1 MATARPLRILEVVV
15 RFSPYIGG
23 VENTVLDL
31 NRRLVARGHQVRV
44 VCADEP
50 HGSPTHVEG
59 IDVVRLPYHR
69 FKIGNTNLCPG
80 LMAALRE
87 ERPDLI
93 HGHMPTALFADAAA
107 SASKALGVPFVLTYH
122 NDLIGDG
129 FKGVL
134 GDVYNR
140 FILSRLLGRADRVIT
155 INPRYATKSPH
166 LSANDPHITC
176 IPWGVDEDFFHPAAD
191 GGAPAN
197 APELVLGFLS
207 LLDAHHRY
215 KGLEVLLRAAAALR
229 AAGVPVR
236 LKIGGAG
243 EKQESYRKM
252 ASSLGVGDRTEFLG
266 FIPGP
271 DLPAFYNSCHA
282 FVLPSTDGRREG
294 FGLVL
299 LEAMS
304 CARPVLSTPIVG
316 MSEHIE
322 SYGAGLLTNP
332 GDHLALAAAIRQ
344 MHENRASLAVFGRN
358 GRRLVEDHYTWTR
371 VTDIYETLYQDT
383 FRNEEERRSEKRGWQ
398 DRPGTTPIGL
408 SHAR

>member
-1 MATARPLRILEVVV
+1 VVV

-50 HGSPTHVEG
+50 PGSPSRVEG
-59 IDVVRLPYHR
+59 IDVVRLPYRR
-69 FKIGNTNLCPG
+69 FKVGNTNLCPG
-80 LMAALRE
+80 LPAALAR

-107 SASKALGVPFVLTYH
+107 TASEALGVPFVLTYH

-129 FKGVL
+129 VKGVL
-134 GDVYNR
+134 GGIYNR
-140 FILSRLLGRADRVIT
+140 FLLPRLLARADRVIT
-155 INPRYATKSPH
+155 INPSYATKSPH
-166 LSANDPHITC
+166 LSDADPKITC
-176 IPWGVDEDFFHPAAD
+176 IPWGVDEQVFRPPAD
-191 GGAPAN
+191 GGPPAD

-215 KGLEVLLRAAAALR
+215 KGLDVLLRAAAELHR
-229 AAGVPVR
+229 AGVPLR
-236 LKIGGAG
+236 LRIGGAG
-243 EKQESYRKM
+243 EMQEHYRRL
-252 ASSLGVGDRTEFLG
+252 AGELGLGDRTEFLG

-271 DLPAFYNSCHA
+271 DLPAFYGSCHA

-299 LEAMS
+299 LEAMA

-316 MSEHIE
+316 MSGDIQA
-322 SYGAGLLTNP
+322 SSAGLLATP
-332 GDHLALAAAIRQ
+332 GDPAALAAAIRRL
-344 MHENRASLAVFGRN
+344 HEDRASLAVLGSN
-358 GRRLVEDHYTWTR
+358 GRRLVEERYTWTR
-371 VTDIYETLYQDT
+371 VTDAYEALYREALT
-383 FRNEEERRSEKRGWQ
+383 
-398 DRPGTTPIGL
+398 PGP
-408 SHAR
+408 HAR

>member
-1 MATARPLRILEVVV
+1 MTEPNDPTDPIDKAGKRPLKILEVVV
-15 RFSPYIGG
+15 RFYPYIGG

-31 NRRLVARGHQVRV
+31 NRRLMARGHQTRV

-50 HGSPTHVEG
+50 PGSPELVEG
-59 IDVVRLPYHR
+59 IGVVRLPYRR

-80 LMAALRE
+80 LPAALRRE
-87 ERPDLI
+87 KPDLI

-107 SASKALGVPFVLTYH
+107 SAAEALDVPFVLTYH

-129 FKGVL
+129 LKGIL
-134 GDVYNR
+134 GGVYNQ
-140 FILSRLLGRADRVIT
+140 FILPRLLARADKVIT
-155 INPRYATKSPH
+155 INPSYATKSPH
-166 LSANDPHITC
+166 LSAKDPKITC
-176 IPWGVDEDFFHPAAD
+176 IPWGVDENVFHPPAD
-191 GGAPAN
+191 GGPPSD

-215 KGLEVLLRAAAALR
+215 KGLEVLFRAAALLR
-229 AAGVPVR
+229 RDGIRLR

-243 EKQESYRKM
+243 EKQGYYRKM
-252 ASSLGVGDRTEFLG
+252 AADLGVGDQAEFLG

-271 DLPAFYNSCHA
+271 DLTAFYGSCHA

-316 MSEHIE
+316 MSGDIE
-322 SYGAGLLTNP
+322 KYGSGLLAAP
-332 GDHLALAAAIRQ
+332 GDPAALAAAIRR
-344 MHENRASLAVFGRN
+344 MHEDRASLAVFGQN
-358 GRRLVEDHYTWTR
+358 GRRLVEERYTWTR
-371 VTDIYETLYQDT
+371 VTDTYESLYQAAVA
-383 FRNEEERRSEKRGWQ
+383 EHKPRR
-398 DRPGTTPIGL
+398 
-408 SHAR
+408 